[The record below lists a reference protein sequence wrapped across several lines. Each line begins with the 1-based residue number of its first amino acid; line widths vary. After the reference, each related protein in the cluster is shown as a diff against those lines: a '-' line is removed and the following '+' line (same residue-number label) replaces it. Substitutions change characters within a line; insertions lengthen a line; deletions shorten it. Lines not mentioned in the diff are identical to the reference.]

1 MKWDNLPD
9 FMRTEEVEEY
19 YNILKQ
25 KRGSL
30 VAKRVF
36 DIVMSLILLV
46 VLSPFMLIIAIA
58 VKGSSPGEV
67 IFRQTRVT
75 TYGKRFQ
82 IYKFRTMVSDAPQ
95 KGSQVTVSGDSRV
108 TGVGHFLRKVRLDEL
123 PQLVN
128 ILKGEMSFVGT
139 RPEVEKYV
147 DAYTKK
153 MYATLL
159 MPAGVTSP
167 ASIEYKD
174 EERLLNG
181 EGDPDKI
188 YIEQILPEKMKYN
201 LDYIRNFSFWKDL
214 AILIQTVVAVP
225 FYSGYRNLKILA
237 GLNHKIGNEE
247 IEEAMRTV
255 GLDPK
260 LKRHVKKYS
269 LGMRQR
275 LGIAQAIMEKPKLL
289 ILDEPFNGLDKEGV
303 EQMRTYFL
311 ELKKQGVTI
320 LLSSHTSEDIK
331 LLCDTVTEMEKGK
344 TVILNDRRNY
354 Q

>member
-153 MYATLL
+153 
-159 MPAGVTSP
+159 
-167 ASIEYKD
+167 
-174 EERLLNG
+174 
-181 EGDPDKI
+181 
-188 YIEQILPEKMKYN
+188 
-201 LDYIRNFSFWKDL
+201 
-214 AILIQTVVAVP
+214 
-225 FYSGYRNLKILA
+225 
-237 GLNHKIGNEE
+237 IGR
-247 IEEAMRTV
+247 A
-255 GLDPK
+255 
-260 LKRHVKKYS
+260 HV
-269 LGMRQR
+269 
-275 LGIAQAIMEKPKLL
+275 
-289 ILDEPFNGLDKEGV
+289 
-303 EQMRTYFL
+303 
-311 ELKKQGVTI
+311 
-320 LLSSHTSEDIK
+320 
-331 LLCDTVTEMEKGK
+331 
-344 TVILNDRRNY
+344 
-354 Q
+354 